1 MFARALASAL
11 VLCLPAVLAG
21 CVEVEAI
28 YRDVGLLGPDVPEAD
43 DAPGTDVEGD
53 ARRMVGAD
61 ATRAV
66 LGAIGERVILA
77 DLRTFEELAAALEA
91 ATLTASTGGAAELDA
106 ARAAWRAAIDVW
118 QRLEM
123 VQLGPAGLLTV
134 TLGGRGL
141 RDEIDA
147 WPLLSRC
154 GIDQRTVNGV
164 YENDAMLRTDRVDV
178 RGLAA
183 LEYLLFYEAGDNG
196 CSATSEINTS
206 GSWAALGDAE
216 VQRRRLVYAHTAARI
231 VHARA
236 TELRNAWEPTGE
248 NFLGALSTAGA
259 GSTVYS
265 SAQLGLNAISD
276 ALVYLYK
283 EVVDYKLG
291 IPAGLRLECTAEA
304 CPEQVESRWAR
315 ASLDHLRA
323 NLTAF
328 QSAYL
333 GAPAGTDAPG
343 FDDLLRSIGAEA
355 LDTRIQGE
363 IAAAFTALEAVE
375 APLEVAVLTDH
386 ADVVALHDALRTLAD
401 SFRIEVV
408 TLLDLQPSMRIE
420 GDND

>member
-1 MFARALASAL
+1 MARARTLRTAL
-11 VLCLPAVLAG
+11 FVALTLVG
-21 CVEVEAI
+21 CVEVETF
-28 YRDVGLLGPDVPEAD
+28 YRDAPAVDLGVPDVPGLDTPGE
-43 DAPGTDVEGD
+43 DAED
-53 ARRMVGAD
+53 AHAMVGAE

-66 LGAIGERVILA
+66 LASIGERVILA
-77 DLRTFEELAAALEA
+77 DLRTFEERAAALEA
-91 ATLTASTGGAAELDA
+91 AAQAASTGGATELEA
-106 ARAAWRAAIDVW
+106 ARMAWRDAIAVW

-123 VQLGPAGLLTV
+123 VQLGPAGLVANTV
-134 TLGGRGL
+134 GGRGL
-141 RDEIDA
+141 RDEIDG

-154 GIDQRTVNGV
+154 GIDQRTVSDVHRDAPMLGV
-164 YENDAMLRTDRVDV
+164 DRVDV

-183 LEYLLFYEAGDNG
+183 IEYLLFYEAGDNG
-196 CSATSEINTS
+196 CSATADINAS
-206 GSWAALGDAE
+206 GSWAALGAPE
-216 VQRRRLVYAHTAARI
+216 VTRRRLVYAHTAAAI

-236 TELRNAWEPTGE
+236 TTLRTAWEPTGE
-248 NFLGALSTAGA
+248 NFLGALATAGD
-259 GSTVYS
+259 GSAVYS
-265 SAQLGLNAISD
+265 SAQVGLNAISD

-304 CPEQVESRWAR
+304 CPEQVESRWAH
-315 ASLDHLRA
+315 ASIDHLRQ
-323 NLTAF
+323 NLIGF

-343 FDDLLRSIGAEA
+343 FDDLLRSIGAGA

-363 IAAAFTALEAVE
+363 IAAAFTALEAVDG
-375 APLEVAVLTDH
+375 PLEAAVLTDH
-386 ADVVALHDALRTLAD
+386 ADVVTLHEALRVLAD